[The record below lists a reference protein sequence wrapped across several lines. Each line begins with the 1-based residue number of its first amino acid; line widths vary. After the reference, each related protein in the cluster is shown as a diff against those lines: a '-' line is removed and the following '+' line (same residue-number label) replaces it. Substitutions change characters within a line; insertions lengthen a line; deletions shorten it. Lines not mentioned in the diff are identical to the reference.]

1 MVADRPITIRESN
14 RPEKKDYEFFIKAIG
29 ATDEQITKQANQIIN
44 QCNDIIDA
52 CRVRIE

>member
-1 MVADRPITIRESN
+1 VVDRPITIRESN